1 MGWLAI
7 LDLSVEISLGRH
19 GGGGIAVTKSLA
31 VNLVLICSLAACGDG
46 ELANSAEAGAQAVA
60 DTAQVGA
67 PKAANVDIPDWAIDK
82 DGCEAKGFLVS
93 SGADDLAGI
102 SIGMPQE
109 QIRDLLKCFKLK
121 TYYNNASFYFPGDD
135 RQSVGI
141 DTWILDAERDHSGGV
156 EKLEVFLAGAKDNL
170 KAFGVTY
177 SVGYR
182 ASADALPKSADRLA
196 AIEKQYGGIHGNET
210 NFASL
215 LGPDGKSLEQN
226 SPLGVKCI
234 IPTYILCGRK
244 ITGAF
249 KLTPAGSVK
258 WQTITLANGRLAAP
272 IFDESNRKSN

>member
-1 MGWLAI
+1 M
-7 LDLSVEISLGRH
+7 
-19 GGGGIAVTKSLA
+19 TKSLA

-67 PKAANVDIPDWAIDK
+67 PKAANVDIPEWAIDK

-109 QIRDLLKCFKLK
+109 KIRDMLKCFNLN
-121 TYYNNASFYFPGDD
+121 TYYNNASFYFPGDE
-135 RQSVGI
+135 RQPVGI
-141 DTWILDAERDHSGGV
+141 DTWILSAERDHSGGV
-156 EKLEVFLAGAKDNL
+156 EKIEVRLAGAKDNL
-170 KAFGVTY
+170 KAYGVTY

-182 ASADALPKSADRLA
+182 ASPDELTKSVDRLA
-196 AIEKQYGGIHGNET
+196 ALEDQYGDIRGNET
-210 NFASL
+210 NFVSL

-234 IPTYILCGRK
+234 MPTYTLCGRK

-249 KLTPAGSVK
+249 KLTPTGAVK
-258 WQTITLANGRLAAP
+258 WQTITLANGLLAAP